1 MPKDYSSY
9 RSLFQRGFVCSPQAL
24 DLQPLTC
31 KFQSVGSLPKTSKTH
46 CQTTKPTRLLLNQF
60 SDSNF
65 ITYLLWAFSISLGV
79 SLESYQNGALSH
91 LKKGKKSLCHGRFVA
106 QKVQKVPLKLLQC
119 SDFTCS
125 RSVWYSKHTVI
136 FRGTCETAAGV
147 RDEFPV
153 LFMAFLV
160 GSSPTAFLTTCFQKL

>member
-1 MPKDYSSY
+1 MPKDYSSS
-9 RSLFQRGFVCSPQAL
+9 RSLFQRGFVYSPQAL

-65 ITYLLWAFSISLGV
+65 ITYLLWAFSISLRV
-79 SLESYQNGALSH
+79 SLESTKMGH
-91 LKKGKKSLCHGRFVA
+91 WKKEKKSICHGRFVA

-125 RSVWYSKHTVI
+125 RSVWYSKYTVI